1 MIENC
6 IRFEKYSPK
15 VIEDVI
21 LPSKFKNRLL
31 ECVKNQKLPNFGFWS
46 AKPGL
51 GKTST
56 ARALIKSLD
65 ADAMFLNASL
75 EKGIDVL
82 RTKIFNFASQESF
95 DDRTKI
101 VVLDECDNLGKDFQQ
116 AARGFLDEFS
126 CNCSF
131 IFTGNYKSKIIEPL
145 LDRLENYDF
154 CDFDKTEMIKPIF
167 DRLIYIL
174 ESEKVEVTNETK
186 ISLAN
191 MIKFYF
197 PCIRSMV
204 RDLQKCVSNG
214 NFEFRQEYSDF
225 GDIFETLK
233 QKKYLDVVKKV
244 NTLNNPDGMFEFL
257 YNNIE
262 DFKNIPN
269 AIIKLADY
277 QFKAETV
284 RDKNLNLSAC
294 LVELMGCL

>member
-1 MIENC
+1 MIENS
-6 IRFEKYSPK
+6 IWFEKYSPK

-131 IFTGNYKSKIIEPL
+131 IFTGNYKSKIIL
-145 LDRLENYDF
+145 
-154 CDFDKTEMIKPIF
+154 
-167 DRLIYIL
+167 
-174 ESEKVEVTNETK
+174 
-186 ISLAN
+186 
-191 MIKFYF
+191 
-197 PCIRSMV
+197 
-204 RDLQKCVSNG
+204 
-214 NFEFRQEYSDF
+214 
-225 GDIFETLK
+225 
-233 QKKYLDVVKKV
+233 
-244 NTLNNPDGMFEFL
+244 
-257 YNNIE
+257 
-262 DFKNIPN
+262 
-269 AIIKLADY
+269 
-277 QFKAETV
+277 
-284 RDKNLNLSAC
+284 
-294 LVELMGCL
+294 